1 MFVCL
6 YSGLKNNT
14 ANSFFSYQCL
24 IILVSPA
31 DLSSGLPE
39 GKYSQFCIL
48 TFVEAALQF
57 ESLFDSSG
65 KLTLDREEA
74 TAILFQ

>member
-39 GKYSQFCIL
+39 GNYSQFCIL
-48 TFVEAALQF
+48 TFVEAALQ
-57 ESLFDSSG
+57 SLFDSSG

>member
-48 TFVEAALQF
+48 TFVEAALQ
-57 ESLFDSSG
+57 SLFDSLG